1 MITNIFPRRFSGLFI
16 LALAPSLAHAN
27 FAWPPLFYIH
37 TYGIWWVVLSG
48 LLIEGLV
55 YLKFFNLAPKRVVQI
70 TLVMNI
76 GSAIGGAAFSYGSLA
91 VVYMEFLVLPFL
103 YISAPLI
110 FAMTVAIEYLVA
122 IKIFGISKTKRTL
135 LIIGLANVPSVSIA
149 IWQTMELTG
158 KALSG

>member
-1 MITNIFPRRFSGLFI
+1 
-16 LALAPSLAHAN
+16 
-27 FAWPPLFYIH
+27 
-37 TYGIWWVVLSG
+37 
-48 LLIEGLV
+48 
-55 YLKFFNLAPKRVVQI
+55 
-70 TLVMNI
+70 MNI